1 MTDQANPLAQ
11 FSNALATRA
20 ELAKNAV
27 VAIRLAHERHITGM
41 VWQPGI
47 VVASEQSLPR
57 KDDFELVAA
66 GGSVL
71 TARIAGRDPSTNIAI
86 LRLAEQ
92 VAAPSLAAGEA
103 HTGAVVLAI
112 GADGTGGAS
121 ARLGLVNLA
130 GAEWQSSRSGPLE
143 RRMAA
148 GVTLARREEGGAGFE

>member
-1 MTDQANPLAQ
+1 MNDQADLLAQ

-20 ELAKNAV
+20 EAAKNAI

-41 VWQPGI
+41 VWRSEI
-47 VVASEQSLPR
+47 VVVSEQSLPR
-57 KDDFELVAA
+57 KDDFELIGA

-71 TARIAGRDPSTNIAI
+71 TAKIAGRDPSTNIAI
-86 LRLAEQ
+86 LRLAESI
-92 VAAPSLAAGEA
+92 ASPSIAAGEA

-130 GAEWQSSRSGPLE
+130 GAQWHSSPDRLIDRAFVLDVSLI
-143 RRMAA
+143 
-148 GVTLARREEGGAGFE
+148 TREEGDN